1 MTLSSLAGATILYNA
16 VDSPVGCI
24 PVTRVDPDIDQLTDE
39 WVHGPGL
46 GTKII
51 ENQLYKGK
59 EEWLKEILG
68 QKRVKEADWTRV
80 VERLPKSS
88 GLA

>member
-1 MTLSSLAGATILYNA
+1 MSIPHEVALRSGVRV
-16 VDSPVGCI
+16 VDSA
-24 PVTRVDPDIDQLTDE
+24 E
-39 WVHGPGL
+39 L
-46 GTKII
+46 GSLEVRPTCNAPAYVLP
-51 ENQLYKGK
+51 NQLYKGK